1 MNTDITTDITFKPN
15 TIDATIF
22 NEKEYSEYLLEYQD
36 TIFNTIKEVLG
47 KKITGYTL
55 EELNKF
61 ININPRYLNHTL
73 SIWNKFYCTFYAMY
87 GRVIYNT
94 KNNRWYYIYTQNPN
108 SRKQIVTLND
118 IISDS
123 LNYN

>member
-1 MNTDITTDITFKPN
+1 
-15 TIDATIF
+15 
-22 NEKEYSEYLLEYQD
+22 
-36 TIFNTIKEVLG
+36 LG
-47 KKITGYTL
+47 SKLIGCTL
-55 EELNKF
+55 EELNKC
-61 ININPRYLNHTL
+61 IPVNPRYLNHTL

-94 KNNRWYYIYTQNPN
+94 KNNRWYYIYKQNPN
-108 SRKQIVTLND
+108 SRKQRMSLND